1 MQTTDAAP
9 ILKCRNVV
17 ASPRGL
23 AEGDGRKAII
33 FVPAG
38 EVTRILLKHGNPE
51 HRPIV
56 SLLIGGVL
64 GLLGL
69 AGLVELFLAPRGLR
83 YELGM
88 IVFGLIGGSLI
99 FDATKKR
106 YFLEVY
112 KAKGDSRLV
121 FSREASR
128 QEVQDFCEKIRNA
141 YKYDISE
148 SL

>member
-38 EVTRILLKHGNPE
+38 EVTRIILKYGNPE

-106 YFLEVY
+106 YFLEVH

-128 QEVQDFCEKIRNA
+128 QEVQDFCEKVRNA